1 MKTKLFVMLALL
13 VVTSQ
18 FTFAQLDRSKI
29 PPPGPA
35 PSVSFPDYDLVTTA
49 NGMKIIIVIDNELP
63 TVAIRL
69 LIDRKPHLE
78 KEYIGS
84 ISLMGQLLRNGTK
97 TRTKDKLDEEIDLIG
112 ARINSY
118 STSIFASGLS
128 KYTEK
133 LFELT
138 SDIILNPSFSQDE
151 LDKVKEQTISGLKY
165 RKTEPDAIVEVLRQR
180 AVYGANHPYGE
191 FETEESVGKITRER
205 CLEMYN
211 TFFKPNYAIIAIVG
225 DIDKKKILNLI
236 DKYFGSWKKGK
247 IPKPKFKTPK
257 MPERINIALVDR
269 SSSVQSVI
277 RVAQVVDIKRTSPDV
292 IPVKVMNTVLGGG
305 IFRLFTNLREK
316 HSYTYGAYSSMGPD
330 ELIGNFT
337 ASTSV
342 RNVVT
347 DSALEQIFYEI
358 NRIRDEKVE
367 AKELQ
372 MAKNYISGSFVQSL
386 ENAETI
392 ANYAIE
398 IERYKLPKDYY
409 KTYLKRVYAVTPDN
423 VMKVAKQYLK
433 PDKMTIALV
442 GTAKEIK
449 EKISKFGPITMYDE
463 DANLIVEKPISE
475 IAITSDELF
484 VKFIEKS
491 GGKEKLNSVKDRTIE
506 LSGKV
511 QNFDI
516 KAKTINKAPNKLYVE
531 IDFGGMFKQ
540 KIGFDG
546 EKGWTVSPQGTM
558 DLEGSELIDLK
569 VQALINF
576 YEQYKDLGITAK
588 VAGIKN
594 IKGKDYYEVVF
605 EADTSSKWTEYF
617 GKDDFLKFRQIK
629 IAEGPTGKV
638 EQTTDYLDYKDF
650 NGFLFPSK
658 QVQSVMGQLIDLKVD
673 KFEVNTGVDDS
684 IFVKPSK

>member
-180 AVYGANHPYGE
+180 VVYGANHPYGE

-211 TFFKPNYAIIAIVG
+211 TFFKPNYAIMAIVG

-558 DLEGSELIDLK
+558 DLEGSGLIDLK

>member
-211 TFFKPNYAIIAIVG
+211 TFFKPNYAIMAIVG